1 MVNAKFFEIFDED
14 ALTVVKC
21 DIDIYIY
28 IYLTLDLAMPV
39 LVVLKEEEGFLDSE
53 LGIGAEME
61 AKKG

>member
-1 MVNAKFFEIFDED
+1 MVNAKFFEIYDED

-21 DIDIYIY
+21 DIYIY

-39 LVVLKEEEGFLDSE
+39 LVVLKEEEGFVVSE
-53 LGIGAEME
+53 LGIGAEVV